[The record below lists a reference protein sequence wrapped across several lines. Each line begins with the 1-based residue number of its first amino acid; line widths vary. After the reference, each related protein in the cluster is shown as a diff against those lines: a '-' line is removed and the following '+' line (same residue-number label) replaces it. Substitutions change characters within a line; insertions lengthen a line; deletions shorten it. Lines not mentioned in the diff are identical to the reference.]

1 MSDADIGNAVTETA
15 VSTLRD
21 AGGLPTRD
29 GARVATGRLFRS
41 GAPHRLRG
49 DELVRLRS
57 LCLSTVCDL
66 RSPDELRGGSV
77 DWQHEPPLAL
87 HLPVLPDQR
96 TTGNELIHPM
106 LSDPTGR
113 TVRHHMT
120 EAYRAMPA
128 GFAPALRRLVDALL
142 DARRLPLLVHCTEGK
157 DRTGFV
163 CAVLLL
169 TLGVERATVFED
181 YLWSRRFFDRERM
194 RAKLV
199 GALTEPLVE
208 APSDT
213 AMDAFS
219 CEPGYLDAA
228 LSVVVAEHGSVEG
241 YMERAG
247 GLDAAR
253 RRELRRR
260 LLE

>member
-1 MSDADIGNAVTETA
+1 MSGPDIGKATTETG

-49 DELVRLRS
+49 EELVRLRALR
-57 LCLSTVCDL
+57 LCTVCDL
-66 RSPDELRGGSV
+66 RSPDELHGGAV
-77 DWQHEPPLAL
+77 DWHHEAPLAL

-96 TTGNELIHPM
+96 TTGNELIRPM
-106 LSDPTGR
+106 LSDPTGA
-113 TVRHHMT
+113 TVRYHMT

-128 GFAPALRRLVDALL
+128 GFAPALRRFVDALL
-142 DARRLPLLVHCTEGK
+142 DPRRLPLLVHCTEGK

-163 CAVLLL
+163 CAIVLL
-169 TLGVERATVFED
+169 TLGVDRATVFED

-194 RAKLV
+194 RAKLL
-199 GALTEPLVE
+199 GALDAPLAEP
-208 APSDT
+208 PSDT

-219 CEPGYLDAA
+219 CEVEYLEAA

-241 YMERAG
+241 YLERAG

>member
-1 MSDADIGNAVTETA
+1 MA
-15 VSTLRD
+15 
-21 AGGLPTRD
+21 
-29 GARVATGRLFRS
+29 GAR
-41 GAPHRLRG
+41 
-49 DELVRLRS
+49 
-57 LCLSTVCDL
+57 
-66 RSPDELRGGSV
+66 
-77 DWQHEPPLAL
+77 Q
-87 HLPVLPDQR
+87 
-96 TTGNELIHPM
+96 M
-106 LSDPTGR
+106 
-113 TVRHHMT
+113 
-120 EAYRAMPA
+120 
-128 GFAPALRRLVDALL
+128 L